1 MRDYYDILGVSKD
14 ADDKTIKKAYR
25 KLAKKYHP
33 DANPGD
39 KEAEKKFKEVNEAY
53 AILGDPEKKK
63 KYDTFGS
70 AAFDQNGFNPNY
82 GQSGNGYTY
91 TYNFNQQDAQD
102 IFNDIFGGMFGGRGH
117 RKNASGS
124 GFSGF
129 RSGGFGQDFG
139 GGFDGFG
146 GSQSFAQK
154 GADYQSEITIGFD
167 DAINGCE
174 RVFSYTGPDGRPQSL
189 KVRIPAGIDDGKSI
203 RLRGKGGP
211 GVNGGEA
218 GDILLKVHVQGRPG
232 FERKGMDIYT
242 TVYVPFSVAALGGKA
257 TVPTVNGRVICRIP
271 EGTQSGSKIRLR
283 GKGVVSMKDPSV
295 RGDQYVVV
303 QVQVPKNLT
312 PSEKAKIREMS
323 ETLDRNGHGANGSAV
338 A

>member
-1 MRDYYDILGVSKD
+1 MRDYYDILGVSKN
-14 ADDKTIKKAYR
+14 ADDKTIKRAYR

-39 KEAEKKFKEVNEAY
+39 KEAEQKFKEVNEAY
-53 AILGDPEKKK
+53 AVLGDPEKKK

-70 AAFDQNGFNPNY
+70 AAFDQNGF
-82 GQSGNGYTY
+82 GQDFGQGFGQNGNGYTY

-102 IFNDIFGGMFGGRGH
+102 IFGDIFGNMFGHGGRSRGGRGF
-117 RKNASGS
+117 S

-129 RSGGFGQDFG
+129 DSSGFGNGFG
-139 GGFDGFG
+139 GG
-146 GSQSFAQK
+146 SASYAQK
-154 GADYQSEITIGFD
+154 GADYKSEITIGFD

-174 RVFSYTGPDGRPQSL
+174 RVFSYTGPDGRAQSL
-189 KVRIPAGIDDGKSI
+189 KVRIPAGMEDGKSI

-211 GVNGGEA
+211 GVNGGEP
-218 GDILLKVHVQGRPG
+218 GDILLKVNVQGRPG

-242 TVYVPFSVAALGGKA
+242 TIYVPFSVAALGGKA

-283 GKGVVSMKDPSV
+283 GKGAVSMKDPSV
-295 RGDQYVVV
+295 HGDQYVVV

-312 PSEKAKIREMS
+312 PSEKAKIKEMS
-323 ETLDRNGHGANGSAV
+323 DTLDRNGHGSAGSAF